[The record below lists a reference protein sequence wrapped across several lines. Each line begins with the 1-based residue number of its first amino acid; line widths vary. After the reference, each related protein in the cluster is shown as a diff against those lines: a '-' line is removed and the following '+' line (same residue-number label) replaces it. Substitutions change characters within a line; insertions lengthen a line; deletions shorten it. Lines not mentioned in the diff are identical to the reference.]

1 MIEYF
6 KQLYFILTI
15 LYYDRSARMKQRII
29 MSDSKIIGLASAI
42 AAAIITVALIIM
54 NEALT

>member
-15 LYYDRSARMKQRII
+15 LYDDRSARMKHRVK